1 MVSNIFYFHPDPWG
15 DDPIWRAY
23 FSNGLVQPPTR
34 LLLHQSVGVDDTA
47 RRSSW
52 TSLRSRVQWHVWS
65 QPFKIECWR
74 RLGSLGMRNICQVSK
89 KMDYLKDLP
98 FGYHPP
104 KSLECLEIFS
114 FWLPTSPA
122 TAIARSYGPQCWK
135 PSRFSCSPMN
145 IQPGTPSLD
154 PEALWTC
161 NKVGQAIVPFQH
173 LSCEICTHC

>member
-1 MVSNIFYFHPDPWG
+1 MATQIFFIFTPTWG

-74 RLGSLGMRNICQVSK
+74 RLGSLGMRKICQVSK

-98 FGYHPP
+98 FGYP
-104 KSLECLEIFS
+104 KVSRMCRNSQIFWDFPLLQQQRLPGVTGRSAESRAGSVAAQWISSQGSLVWIQKPCGL
-114 FWLPTSPA
+114 A
-122 TAIARSYGPQCWK
+122 TKLGNQLY
-135 PSRFSCSPMN
+135 
-145 IQPGTPSLD
+145 
-154 PEALWTC
+154 
-161 NKVGQAIVPFQH
+161 PFK
-173 LSCEICTHC
+173 T